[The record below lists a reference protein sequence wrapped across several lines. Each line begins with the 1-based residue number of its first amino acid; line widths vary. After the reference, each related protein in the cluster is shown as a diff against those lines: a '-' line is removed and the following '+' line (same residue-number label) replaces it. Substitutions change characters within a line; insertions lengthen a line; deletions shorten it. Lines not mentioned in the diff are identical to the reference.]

1 MPAAIVTPAD
11 LVAFS
16 RHLAK
21 TANNVAKRRSKAARL
36 VADSRSVWKDAK
48 YDHFRKRF
56 EQTVKDL
63 DQFVRLAEDYAQFLE
78 RKAGLAR
85 KYLDNR

>member
-1 MPAAIVTPAD
+1 MPSAIVTPTE
-11 LVAFS
+11 LVAFA

-21 TANNVAKRRSKAARL
+21 AADNVAKRRNKAARL

-48 YDHFRKRF
+48 YDHFRKTF
-56 EQTVKDL
+56 DHTVKDL
-63 DQFVRLAEDYAQFLE
+63 DRFVRLAEDYAQFLE
-78 RKAGLAR
+78 RKASLAR

>member
-1 MPAAIVTPAD
+1 MPTAIVTPTE
-11 LVAFS
+11 LVAFA

-21 TANNVAKRRSKAARL
+21 TADSVAKRKSKAARL

-48 YDHFRKRF
+48 YDRFRKTF
-56 EQTVKDL
+56 EKTVKDL
-63 DQFVRLAEDYAQFLE
+63 DRFVRLADDYAQFLE